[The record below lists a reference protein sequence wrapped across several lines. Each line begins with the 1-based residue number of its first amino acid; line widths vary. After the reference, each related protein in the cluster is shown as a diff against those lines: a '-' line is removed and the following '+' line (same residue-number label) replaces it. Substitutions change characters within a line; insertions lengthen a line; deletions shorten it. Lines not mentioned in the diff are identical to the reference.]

1 MESYPVPSD
10 PAGMTSEE
18 AGAVL
23 RQMYADGLEHPLFDQ
38 NHPQHRDYVAYSTRL
53 RRLILQDES
62 DQQDALQAEKLEAA
76 REVTG
81 DLSSTE
87 CLARGKALLK
97 TKGYL
102 VDDGTMSSEARAALK
117 KEIDA
122 MFLCGCQE
130 PEPST
135 PAETEDDDDDL
146 S

>member
-53 RRLILQDES
+53 RRLIIQDES
-62 DQQDALQAEKLEAA
+62 DQQDALQAQKLEDA
-76 REVTG
+76 RAEVG
-81 DLSSTE
+81 DLTPAE
-87 CLARGKALLK
+87 CMARGRALLK

-102 VDDGTMSSEARAALK
+102 DGTMESKERAALQ
-117 KEIDA
+117 KEIDSC
-122 MFLCGCQE
+122 FLVGCQE
-130 PEPST
+130 PEPN
-135 PAETEDDDDDL
+135 PDEMENDNEPGNL
-146 S
+146 EE

>member
-1 MESYPVPSD
+1 MKSYPVPSD

-53 RRLILQDES
+53 RRLIIQDES
-62 DQQDALQAEKLEAA
+62 DQQDALQAQKLEDAC
-76 REVTG
+76 EVTG

-97 TKGYL
+97 TKGFL
-102 VDDGTMSSEARAALK
+102 DGTMPEAERAELK
-117 KEIDA
+117 RQIDSL
-122 MFLCGCQE
+122 FLVGCQE
-130 PEPST
+130 PEPEPST
-135 PAETEDDDDDL
+135 EEMENSDDL
-146 S
+146 